1 MYLIFQTQ
9 NATSECLL
17 KTHVENSPDDYSEIA
32 TYIEKPEGD
41 INTSFKYLV
50 KEDDKEWWRSF
61 FENYDEIGIYLVG
74 LNFTDNIFVD
84 TNHSHYYS

>member
-1 MYLIFQTQ
+1 MSPEDSCREL
-9 NATSECLL
+9 AR
-17 KTHVENSPDDYSEIA
+17 HVVESDYSEIA

-41 INTSFKYLV
+41 IKTSLKYLV